1 MSSVSNVSNVS
12 NVGADLNAY
21 DELVRRLAASVRGAS
36 LYAPD
41 HPLVRRGVDALSAL
55 ATTLL
60 QRHESIVVGVIGDE
74 IVVNGERLLR
84 SAAMLI
90 GFARDLRERG
100 IEKVTIA
107 RGIARD
113 ELRWFI
119 FELADR
125 RAPLPLA
132 TRLEQRGVKRITIG
146 RITME
151 QAEDESTGIAAARR
165 VYGSAVE
172 TAETLWQAAKAG
184 DQPDP
189 NAARKIID
197 SLAKLVSGD
206 RTSLMALTALKRY
219 DNYTFTHMVNVS
231 VLAMAQARSLN
242 LEGPLLREFGFAA
255 LMHDIGKVN
264 TPLEVL
270 NKPDKLTK
278 DEFDQMKQHVV
289 DGAHILRRT
298 PEMPALAPVVAF
310 EHHLRQDLSGYP
322 ENIGHRDLNLCTQ
335 IVSIADVYDALR
347 SNRVYREGLPSDRI
361 KAIMT
366 QKDSPA
372 FNTKLLR
379 RFINLMGLFPIGTLV
394 RLNTDEVAVVTH
406 EHPADPFRP
415 QVKLLLDRL
424 GQPFETATLINT
436 WEPDGRGDFPCAVVE
451 AVDPETVNIDPL
463 AHL

>member
-1 MSSVSNVSNVS
+1 M
-12 NVGADLNAY
+12 L
-21 DELVRRLAASVRGAS
+21 AS
-36 LYAPD
+36 LCQSVLQS
-41 HPLVRRGVDALSAL
+41 HDAVA
-55 ATTLL
+55 
-60 QRHESIVVGVIGDE
+60 IGFIGDE
-74 IVVNGERLLR
+74 VVVNGERVVR
-84 SAAMLI
+84 SAASLV
-90 GFARDLRERG
+90 GFARDLRDRE
-100 IEKVTIA
+100 IEKITLA
-107 RGIARD
+107 RGVTRD
-113 ELRWFI
+113 EIHALV
-119 FELADR
+119 FELSNR
-125 RAPLPLA
+125 RSALPLG
-132 TRLEQRGVKRITIG
+132 TRLEQKGVRHVTVG
-146 RITME
+146 RINLE
-151 QAEDESTGIAAARR
+151 EGEDPSAGIAAARR
-165 VYGSAVE
+165 VYGTAVE

-197 SLAKLVSGD
+197 SLAKLVSQD

-219 DNYTFTHMVNVS
+219 DNYTFTHLVNVS
-231 VLAMAQARSLN
+231 VIAMAQARSLN

-270 NKPDKLTK
+270 NKPDKLTRE
-278 DEFDQMKQHVV
+278 EFDLMKQHVV

-347 SNRVYREGLPSDRI
+347 SNRIYREGLPSDRI

-372 FNTKLLR
+372 FNTRLLR
-379 RFINLMGLFPIGTLV
+379 RFINLMGLFPVGTLV

-406 EHPADPFRP
+406 EHPSDPFRP
-415 QVKLLLDRL
+415 QVKVLLDRL
-424 GQPFETATLINT
+424 GAPVETPALVNT
-436 WEPDGRGDFPCAVVE
+436 WEPDGRGDFSWAVVE
-451 AVDPETVNIDPL
+451 AVDPESVQVDPL